1 MSELEA
7 LHVVFE
13 VGGAGY
19 VLPATIVRELESF
32 GEVTPVPGT
41 PPHVAG
47 IVHVRGQVLPLVDLR
62 VRFGLP
68 PGTPSLDRRVI
79 VVEHEGRRIGLLV
92 DLAREVARL
101 PPAAFEPPPE
111 LVAEHA
117 GGLVKAVTR
126 HGARLLMLLDCERA
140 LGQELGNG

>member
-1 MSELEA
+1 MSELEL

-13 VGGAGY
+13 VGGTAY

-32 GEVTPVPGT
+32 AEVTPVPGT
-41 PPHVAG
+41 APHVAG

-68 PGTPSLDRRVI
+68 PGAGGPDRRVI
-79 VVEHEGRRIGLLV
+79 VVEHAGRRIGLLV
-92 DLAREVARL
+92 DLAREIAKI
-101 PPAAFEPPPE
+101 PPAAFAPPPE

-117 GGLVKAVTR
+117 GGLVKAVAR
-126 HGARLLMLLDCERA
+126 HGSRLLMLLDCERT
-140 LGQELGNG
+140 LGQEQGNG